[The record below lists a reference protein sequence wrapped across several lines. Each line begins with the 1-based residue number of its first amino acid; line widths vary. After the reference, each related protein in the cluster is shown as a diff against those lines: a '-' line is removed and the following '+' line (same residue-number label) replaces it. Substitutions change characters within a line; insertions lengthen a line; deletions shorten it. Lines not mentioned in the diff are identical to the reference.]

1 MRHHP
6 RALRTATLTAA
17 GLVLAAT
24 AACGGGEDDDSAGS
38 GDTGIDGVEVS
49 GDVGSAPTVEI
60 ASPVSLEESQTA
72 VLVTGDGEELAS
84 DSQVQ
89 LQFALYNGADGEQ
102 IQSSYEQ
109 GPQTVALDVEGGLE
123 YLVDAL
129 VGRTVGSRL
138 LVGVAPSDGFG
149 EQANASGAPFG
160 PEDTLLYVV
169 DVLDLVP
176 TAAEGEE
183 VADVPEGLPTVT
195 TGDGDAVTGVEVPG
209 GEPPAEIVVQPLIEG
224 EGDPLTADDTIMA
237 HYTGVLWDGGETFDS
252 SWDRGEPASFPLT
265 GVIPC
270 WTEGLA
276 GQAVGS
282 RVLLVC
288 PPDQAYGPEGQP
300 PAIPA
305 DATLVFV
312 VDILAA

>member
-1 MRHHP
+1 VRHQP
-6 RALRTATLTAA
+6 RALRTAALTAA
-17 GLVLAAT
+17 VLVLAAT
-24 AACGGGEDDDSAGS
+24 AACGDDGGDSDSAGS
-38 GDTGIDGVEVS
+38 GGIDGVEVS

-60 ASPVSLEESQTA
+60 ESPVSLEESQTA
-72 VLVTGDGEELAS
+72 VLVTGDGDEVAA

-109 GPQTVALDVEGGLE
+109 GPQTVSLDVEGGLE
-123 YLVDAL
+123 YLIDAL
-129 VGRTVGSRL
+129 VGQTVGSRL

-149 EQANASGAPFG
+149 DQADASGAPFG

-169 DVLDLVP
+169 DVLDLV
-176 TAAEGEE
+176 ASVAEGEE
-183 VADVPEGLPTVT
+183 VTDLPEGLPTVT
-195 TGDGDAVTGVEVPG
+195 TGEGNAVTGIEVPG
-209 GEPPAEIVVQPLIEG
+209 GEAPAEIVVQPLIEG
-224 EGDPLTADDTIMA
+224 EGDPVTADDTITA
-237 HYTGVLWDGGETFDS
+237 HYTGVLWDVGETFDS
-252 SWDRGEPASFPLT
+252 SWDRGTPASFPLT

-276 GQAVGS
+276 GQPVGS

>member
-1 MRHHP
+1 VRHQP
-6 RALRTATLTAA
+6 RSLRTAALTAT
-17 GLVLAAT
+17 VLALTAT
-24 AACGGGEDDDSAGS
+24 AACGNDDADAAGS
-38 GDTGIDGVEVS
+38 AGIDGVEVS

-60 ASPVSLEESQTA
+60 ESPVSLEESRTA
-72 VLVTGDGEELAS
+72 VLVTGDGAEVAA
-84 DSQVQ
+84 DSRVQ

-102 IQSSYEQ
+102 IESSYER
-109 GPQTVALDVEGGLE
+109 GPQTVSMDVEGGLQ
-123 YLVDAL
+123 YLIDAL
-129 VGRTVGSRL
+129 VGQTVGSRL
-138 LVGVAPSDGFG
+138 LVGVAPTDGFG

-160 PEDTLLYVV
+160 AEDTLLYVV
-169 DVLDLVP
+169 DVLDLV
-176 TAAEGEE
+176 ASVAEGEE

-195 TGDGDAVTGVEVPG
+195 TGDGNVVTGVEVPG

-224 EGDPLTADDTIMA
+224 EGDPVTADDTITA

-276 GQAVGS
+276 GQPVGS

-288 PPDQAYGPEGQP
+288 PSDQAYGPGGQP

-305 DATLVFV
+305 DAALVFV